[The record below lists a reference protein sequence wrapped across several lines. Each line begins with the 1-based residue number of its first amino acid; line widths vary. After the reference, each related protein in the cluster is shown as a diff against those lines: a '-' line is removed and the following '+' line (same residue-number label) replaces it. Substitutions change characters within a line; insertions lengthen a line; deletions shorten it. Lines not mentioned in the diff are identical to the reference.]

1 LPAKDA
7 MKKFKFKLDPLLRYR
22 SFQEHQKK
30 LAVAAARYEVM
41 ACEADIENMALLAR
55 TTAETLDSVMANGM
69 DAMRFE
75 WFKHYLEGLSS
86 SRVSAEARRSEL
98 MQALTRR
105 QRELT
110 EKSVARKVVEN
121 LKARKREDYYREAL
135 KTEQKTLDDMVI
147 LRSARKINE

>member
-1 LPAKDA
+1 

-41 ACEADIENMALLAR
+41 ACEAAIDNLVRLAR
-55 TTAETLDSVMANGM
+55 TTAETLDSAMANGM
-69 DAMRFE
+69 DATRLE

-86 SRVSAEARRSEL
+86 SRGSAEAQRIEL
-98 MQALTRR
+98 MKMLTRR
-105 QRELT
+105 QQELT

-121 LKARKREDYYREAL
+121 LKARKKEDYYREAL
-135 KTEQKTLDDMVI
+135 KTEQKVLDDMVI

>member
-1 LPAKDA
+1 

-30 LAVAAARYEVM
+30 LAVAAARFEVM
-41 ACEADIENMALLAR
+41 TCEASIEDLVLMAQ
-55 TTAETLDSVMANGM
+55 TTAESLESAVSNGM
-69 DAMRFE
+69 DATRFE

-86 SRVSAEARRSEL
+86 SRVSAETQRIEL
-98 MQALTRR
+98 IKALTLR

-135 KTEQKTLDDMVI
+135 KAEQKVLDDMVI
-147 LRSARKINE
+147 LRSARKING